1 MKQEELISL
10 TDEQLLERY
19 REGDESMQEA
29 LMVRYKDLVRSK
41 ARSMYIIGGDS
52 DDLIQE
58 GMIGLLKAV
67 RDYDFGRDAS
77 FNTFANLCVSRQ
89 IYTAVQAARRKKH
102 LPLSN
107 YISLYKQGEQN
118 AEQSGD
124 TELLAMLQAPS
135 AQEPESLLIE
145 QENISRIFDAIDT
158 ELSPLEKQVLELR
171 LTGMK
176 SGDIAAV
183 LGRDLKSTENAL
195 TRIKNKL
202 RDEFLES

>member
-1 MKQEELISL
+1 MKSAKMSRL
-10 TDEQLLERY
+10 TDEQLLALY

-29 LMVRYKDLVRSK
+29 LLVRFKDMVRIK
-41 ARSMYIIGGDS
+41 AHSMYIIGGES

-77 FNTFANLCVSRQ
+77 FHTFAELCVSRQ
-89 IYTAVQAARRKKH
+89 MYTAVQAARRKKH

-107 YISLYKQGEQN
+107 YISLYRQNEKQTESE
-118 AEQSGD
+118 AQSD
-124 TELLAMLQAPS
+124 LLSMLRAPEDL
-135 AQEPESLLIE
+135 EPESVMIE
-145 QENISRIFDAIDT
+145 QENISRIFDVIEK

-176 SGDIAAV
+176 STDIAAV
-183 LGRDLKSTENAL
+183 LGRDSKSTDNAL

-202 RDEFLES
+202 KGELL

>member
-1 MKQEELISL
+1 MKSAKMSGL
-10 TDEQLLERY
+10 TDEQLLALY

-29 LMVRYKDLVRSK
+29 LLVRFKDMVRIK
-41 ARSMYIIGGDS
+41 AHSMYIIGGES

-77 FNTFANLCVSRQ
+77 FHTFAELCVSRQ
-89 IYTAVQAARRKKH
+89 MYTAVQAARRKKH

-107 YISLYKQGEQN
+107 YISLYRQNEKQTESE
-118 AEQSGD
+118 AQSD
-124 TELLAMLQAPS
+124 LLSMLRAPEDL
-135 AQEPESLLIE
+135 EPESMMIE
-145 QENISRIFDAIDT
+145 QENISRIFDVIEK

-176 SGDIAAV
+176 STDIAAV
-183 LGRDLKSTENAL
+183 LGRDSKSTDNAL

-202 RDEFLES
+202 KGELL